1 MRTLT
6 FRGQTLR
13 LREARYGNGNLA
25 VEAIDLQGE
34 SYAVLSVNMP
44 PYDAL
49 PEGVFFLKDWSEN
62 AEIAAAFIESGLIE
76 IARDVDARTSGFIAA
91 EAYRFVEDER

>member
-6 FRGQTLR
+6 FRGEALR
-13 LREARYGNGNLA
+13 LSLARYRNGNLA
-25 VEAIDLQGE
+25 VEAIAADGE
-34 SYAVLSVNMP
+34 PYATLSVNMP
-44 PYDAL
+44 PYDPL

-76 IARDVDARTSGFIAA
+76 VVREVDARTSGFIAA
-91 EAYRFVEDER
+91 EAYRFVEEA